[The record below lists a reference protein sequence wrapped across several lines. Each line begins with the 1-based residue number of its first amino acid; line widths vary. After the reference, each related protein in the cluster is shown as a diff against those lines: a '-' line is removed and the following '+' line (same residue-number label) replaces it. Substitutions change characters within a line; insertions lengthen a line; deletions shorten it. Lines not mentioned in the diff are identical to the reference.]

1 MSQLKTF
8 FSYKKFAQSPLKI
21 IFLDKTYFLQKET
34 IAVLKKMGHT
44 VVSLQVLDDPKQM
57 LDSLLKTCLQVKPDF
72 IMGTNHIGFDPDGKI
87 ANVLNEL
94 DLPVLFWYLDDFR
107 FIIPRGRNQA
117 LPNIALF
124 SFEKNDLP
132 DLRKFGFEHVFY
144 MPAGSPLQPDA
155 DFFNP
160 EFSYLQDRISFV
172 GNTFLDAQER
182 WFLPRYPEL
191 YEQLDFDKWNAQKQT
206 LVDFIIKA
214 QVTQFSSEADLFHY
228 AGYVAGR
235 STMENRIELLKQI
248 PNPVVFGDRHWP
260 ELGLNA
266 EIHPPVHPAETAPKI
281 FKASQINLNISSTQ
295 LHTSVNQRVFDVPL
309 AGGFLL
315 TDWRESLAE
324 LFDPEKELTVYHSV
338 DELREKID
346 YFQKHDLERNKIITR
361 AARRIEKE
369 HLLEHR
375 IQKMLEQMKQTFQQ

>member
-1 MSQLKTF
+1 M
-8 FSYKKFAQSPLKI
+8 ARR
-21 IFLDKTYFLQKET
+21 IFLVFVLTLFLAIGILPVFSMLIKSVIVDGCFDLTSYRGLLASTHQWT
-34 IAVLKKMGHT
+34 LMGHSMALSSIVTVLT
-44 VVSLQVLDDPKQM
+44 VVAGLFM
-57 LDSLLKTCLQVKPDF
+57 GILLEKT
-72 IMGTNHIGFDPDGKI
+72 
-87 ANVLNEL
+87 
-94 DLPVLFWYLDDFR
+94 
-107 FIIPRGRNQA
+107 
-117 LPNIALF
+117 
-124 SFEKNDLP
+124 DLP

-155 DFFNP
+155 DFSDP
-160 EFSYLQDRISFV
+160 AFSYLQDRISFV

-182 WFLPRYPEL
+182 WFHPRYPEL
-191 YEQLDFDKWNAQKQT
+191 YEELDFTKWDAHQKT
-206 LVDFIIKA
+206 LVDFIIEE
-214 QVTQFSSEADLFHY
+214 QVTQFSSEGELFHY

-260 ELGLNA
+260 ELGLNV

-309 AGGFLL
+309 SGGFLL

-324 LFDPEKELTVYHSV
+324 LFDPEKELVVYNSEE
-338 DELREKID
+338 ELKDKID
-346 YFQKHDLERNKIITR
+346 YYKNHDTERNKITTR
-361 AARRIEKE
+361 AAERVEKE

-375 IQKMLEQMKQTFQQ
+375 IQKMLELMKKTFQ

>member
-1 MSQLKTF
+1 MNQLKNF
-8 FSYKKFAQSPLKI
+8 FSYKKFAQSPFKI
-21 IFLDKTYFLQKET
+21 IFLDKAYFLQKET
-34 IAVLKKMGHT
+34 IAVLKSLGHT
-44 VVSLQVLDDPKQM
+44 VVALQVQDDPKQM
-57 LDSLLKTCLQVKPDF
+57 LDNLLKTCLQVKPDF

-94 DLPVLFWYLDDFR
+94 NLPVLFWYLDDFR
-107 FIIPRGRNQA
+107 FIIPHGRNQA
-117 LPNIALF
+117 LPNIAVF
-124 SFEKNDLP
+124 SFEKTDLP

-155 DFFNP
+155 DFSDP
-160 EFSYLQDRISFV
+160 AFSYLQDRISFV

-182 WFLPRYPEL
+182 WFHPRYPEL
-191 YEQLDFDKWNAQKQT
+191 YEKLDFTKWDAHQKT
-206 LVDFIIKA
+206 LVDFIIEE
-214 QVTQFSSEADLFHY
+214 QVTQFSSEGELFHY

-248 PNPVVFGDRHWP
+248 SNPVVFGDRHWP
-260 ELGLNA
+260 ELGLNV

-309 AGGFLL
+309 SDGFLL

-324 LFDPEKELTVYHSV
+324 LFDPEKELAVYNSEE
-338 DELREKID
+338 ELKDKID
-346 YFQKHDLERNKIITR
+346 YYKNHDTERNKITTR
-361 AARRIEKE
+361 AAERVEKE

-375 IQKMLEQMKQTFQQ
+375 IQKMLVLMKKTFQ